1 MFPQSYTWMTTV
13 IVCHAEAKDHFKVVN
28 VNDSG
33 MLWLHLQQQ

>member
-13 IVCHAEAKDHFKVVN
+13 IVCHAEAKEHFKVN